1 FFRPVNFFRQIDFF
15 RRLEL
20 TSQRPGL
27 HRESQASEAAPRSLS
42 RRSPAPAQKNKEPAT
57 RPAPKIFQRRA
68 CATRS
73 GGVVL
78 GAVADRIQEPP
89 LPPGRHDINSAQPA
103 TLFAKQ
109 ASAAGLPVDL
119 HLAEIRLRVFRRRRD
134 TIE

>member
-15 RRLEL
+15 RRIEL

-27 HRESQASEAAPRSLS
+27 RRESQASEAAPRSLS

-78 GAVADRIQEPP
+78 GAVADRIQER
-89 LPPGRHDINSAQPA
+89 LLLSGRHDINSVPSAN
-103 TLFAKQ
+103 LFAKQ
-109 ASAAGLPVDL
+109 ASDAGLLVDL
-119 HLAEIRLRVFRRRRD
+119 HLAEIHRR
-134 TIE
+134 